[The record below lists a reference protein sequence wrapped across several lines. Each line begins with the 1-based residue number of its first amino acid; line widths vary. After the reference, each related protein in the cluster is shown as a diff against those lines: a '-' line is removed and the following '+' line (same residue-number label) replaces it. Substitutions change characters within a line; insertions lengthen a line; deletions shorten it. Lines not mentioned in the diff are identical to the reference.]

1 MKNFTAAII
10 CAGGS
15 GSRMKSAKNKLL
27 LPLGGVSVF
36 ERTVS
41 AFDRASTV
49 DEMVFSVPSDLR
61 KEFEDLLK
69 ATVKNKPYKVVIGG
83 KNREESVKNGITAV
97 DGDCEFI
104 SVHDAA
110 RPLITPEEIDKINE
124 KAYICGA
131 VCAGTPVKNTVK
143 ILKKNGKIEK
153 TLERDRLFSA
163 ATPQVFRKEILT
175 EAFEK
180 FADILDDF
188 TDDASLAEALGYEV
202 ETFFCD
208 EKNIKITT
216 PEDIKTA
223 EKFLGF

>member
-36 ERTVS
+36 ERTLS
-41 AFDRASTV
+41 AFDQAATI
-49 DEMVFSVPSDLR
+49 DEIIVSVSLSG
-61 KEFEDLLK
+61 KKAFEDILEK
-69 ATVKNKPYKVVIGG
+69 TVKNKPYKVVIGG
-83 KNREESVKNGITAV
+83 KNREESVKNGIAEV
-97 DGDCEFI
+97 DGDCEFV

-131 VCAGTPVKNTVK
+131 VCAGNPVKNTVK

-153 TLERDRLFSA
+153 TLERDLLFSA

-180 FADILDDF
+180 FADILGDF

>member
-15 GSRMKSAKNKLL
+15 GSRMKSDKNKLL
-27 LPLGGVSVF
+27 LSLGGVSVF
-36 ERTVS
+36 ERTLS
-41 AFDRASTV
+41 AFDKAVTI
-49 DEMVFSVPSDLR
+49 DEIIVSVSLSE
-61 KEFEDLLK
+61 KKAFEDILEK
-69 ATVKNKPYKVVIGG
+69 TVKNKPYKVVIGG
-83 KNREESVKNGITAV
+83 KNREESVKNGISAAEK
-97 DGDCEFI
+97 GCEFVSI
-104 SVHDAA
+104 HDAA
-110 RPLITPEEIDKINE
+110 RPLITPEEIDGINK
-124 KAYICGA
+124 KAYLCGA
-131 VCAGTPVKNTVK
+131 VCAGTAVKNTVK
-143 ILKKNGKIEK
+143 ILKKDGKIEK
-153 TLERDRLFSA
+153 TLERNLLFSA

-180 FADILDDF
+180 FADSLENF

-202 ETFFCD
+202 ETYFCD